1 MDKPCSK
8 GSHELKD
15 ERPREVRRRSKT
27 IPMPTYHVPRTKSEV
42 QLHEDMAAAE
52 WRDLCMFY
60 RVVNGIRERQLL
72 DSSNNTGDNDG
83 FKICSNESIE
93 SMLPTKERNSGQS
106 LLPLN
111 PNIASSDMDHTDPY
125 CYQTEGLQ
133 YMLAPQLDARPDIH
147 DGWSISG
154 YEEVDPSYTMVPVI
168 EVDDVDDAVFS
179 MEL

>member
-1 MDKPCSK
+1 
-8 GSHELKD
+8 
-15 ERPREVRRRSKT
+15 
-27 IPMPTYHVPRTKSEV
+27 
-42 QLHEDMAAAE
+42 
-52 WRDLCMFY
+52 MFY

-72 DSSNNTGDNDG
+72 DSSNSTGENDG
-83 FKICSNESIE
+83 FKICTNESID
-93 SMLPTKERNSGQS
+93 SMLPTMDRISRQS
-106 LLPLN
+106 LVPLN
-111 PNIASSDMDHTDPY
+111 PNISSSDMDHTEPY

-133 YMLAPQLDARPDIH
+133 HILAPKLDARPDNN